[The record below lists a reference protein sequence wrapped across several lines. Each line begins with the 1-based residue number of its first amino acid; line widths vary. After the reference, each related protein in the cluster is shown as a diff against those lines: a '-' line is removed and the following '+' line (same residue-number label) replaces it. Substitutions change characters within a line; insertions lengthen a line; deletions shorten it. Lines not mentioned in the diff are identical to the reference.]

1 MQKQMKLT
9 LPACVL
15 FLCLPSVFAQEQIIP
30 KPAEITLQKGAP
42 ATLTRDSAIVPDVR
56 DKAFLN
62 RATQLQ
68 QILSEGTGLPLPLK
82 TPQDAPKN
90 AANIIIPPYGQV
102 TPCQISKIDKIKLF
116 LIRKCTK
123 PETIIDITHRPQ
135 WDMVLKIKFNSLI
148 FSRTFKYT
156 FDTTFVVKRESRKRR
171 VKVQLSFPIH
181 IIIQA
186 RSPLDTDTRSKAYI
200 CILKFIHKIGGR
212 RNYGIY
218 NHKLRF
224 LNSRPPVS
232 RKADT

>member
-82 TPQDAPKN
+82 TPQDAPKTPP
-90 AANIIIPPYGQV
+90 ISSSKKTPPWHPEERKPIPSNPLPAESSLPPR
-102 TPCQISKIDKIKLF
+102 TPKA
-116 LIRKCTK
+116 
-123 PETIIDITHRPQ
+123 
-135 WDMVLKIKFNSLI
+135 
-148 FSRTFKYT
+148 FSMLPRAW
-156 FDTTFVVKRESRKRR
+156 SR
-171 VKVQLSFPIH
+171 
-181 IIIQA
+181 
-186 RSPLDTDTRSKAYI
+186 
-200 CILKFIHKIGGR
+200 
-212 RNYGIY
+212 
-218 NHKLRF
+218 
-224 LNSRPPVS
+224 
-232 RKADT
+232 

>member
-56 DKAFLN
+56 DTAFLN

-90 AANIIIPPYGQV
+90 AANIIIKKAPSLASRGEEAYSIQSSPRGIILAAADPKGIFYAAQSLV
-102 TPCQISKIDKIKLF
+102 QMMPVIFHDRNADKSSVQRNI
-116 LIRKCTK
+116 
-123 PETIIDITHRPQ
+123 
-135 WDMVLKIKFNSLI
+135 
-148 FSRTFKYT
+148 
-156 FDTTFVVKRESRKRR
+156 SRKP
-171 VKVQLSFPIH
+171 F
-181 IIIQA
+181 
-186 RSPLDTDTRSKAYI
+186 
-200 CILKFIHKIGGR
+200 
-212 RNYGIY
+212 
-218 NHKLRF
+218 KLVDYPRI
-224 LNSRPPVS
+224 S
-232 RKADT
+232 

>member
-1 MQKQMKLT
+1 MKLT

-90 AANIIIPPYGQV
+90 AANIIIKKTPPWHPEERKP
-102 TPCQISKIDKIKLF
+102 TPSNPLPAESSLPPQT
-116 LIRKCTK
+116 RK
-123 PETIIDITHRPQ
+123 
-135 WDMVLKIKFNSLI
+135 V
-148 FSRTFKYT
+148 FSTLPRAW
-156 FDTTFVVKRESRKRR
+156 SR
-171 VKVQLSFPIH
+171 
-181 IIIQA
+181 
-186 RSPLDTDTRSKAYI
+186 
-200 CILKFIHKIGGR
+200 
-212 RNYGIY
+212 
-218 NHKLRF
+218 
-224 LNSRPPVS
+224 
-232 RKADT
+232 

>member
-90 AANIIIPPYGQV
+90 AANIIIKKDSSLASRGEEAYSIQSSPRGIILAAADPKGIFYAAQSLV
-102 TPCQISKIDKIKLF
+102 QMMPVIFHDRNADKSSV
-116 LIRKCTK
+116 
-123 PETIIDITHRPQ
+123 Q
-135 WDMVLKIKFNSLI
+135 WNI
-148 FSRTFKYT
+148 SRTPFKIVDYP
-156 FDTTFVVKRESRKRR
+156 R
-171 VKVQLSFPIH
+171 FPG
-181 IIIQA
+181 A
-186 RSPLDTDTRSKAYI
+186 R
-200 CILKFIHKIGGR
+200 
-212 RNYGIY
+212 
-218 NHKLRF
+218 
-224 LNSRPPVS
+224 
-232 RKADT
+232 

>member
-82 TPQDAPKN
+82 P
-90 AANIIIPPYGQV
+90 
-102 TPCQISKIDKIKLF
+102 
-116 LIRKCTK
+116 R
-123 PETIIDITHRPQ
+123 
-135 WDMVLKIKFNSLI
+135 
-148 FSRTFKYT
+148 RT
-156 FDTTFVVKRESRKRR
+156 RQKRR
-171 VKVQLSFPIH
+171 QYHHKKDSSLASRGEEALLHNPLPAESSLPPQTRKVFSTLPR
-181 IIIQA
+181 A
-186 RSPLDTDTRSKAYI
+186 W
-200 CILKFIHKIGGR
+200 
-212 RNYGIY
+212 
-218 NHKLRF
+218 
-224 LNSRPPVS
+224 SR
-232 RKADT
+232 